1 MFSKPL
7 FKQSCKANLGLWSFV
22 TVITCIILA
31 VLVLVIGNLNVG
43 TVSKSMVDLFV
54 KDSVEASVKKQSLTY
69 FNMTDEA
76 LINFDENTKNLDI
89 LLNSS
94 LSTQQKN
101 MIISQYNNLINQGKS
116 EQEAKEMILSSLQGQ
131 TKLAVGSFLDYYIIM
146 QDDYSSN
153 AINEYVLRIIEEEI
167 YQQILASGGQEMA
180 IIAKGFIHQAVNDY
194 IIYSSNNSSDISNQ
208 TPASPTTFATTY
220 IPNVLK
226 GIFITQQFENQGQ
239 IIKVSDYFT
248 EDQICDTSLTVIL
261 SFRAQVEYKR
271 AELKAT
277 VKQQNPQLSDKEL
290 EMIVNVNL
298 MEYKNNYISTLSG
311 SLLEGLPEEVSTSL
325 QELGN
330 MDMGELVIGSMF
342 FKMAGI
348 LLPIVYVIMASNN
361 LIASQ
366 VDSGSMA
373 FILSTPTKR
382 TTISFTQMAY
392 LIFSLFAM
400 FLCTTIV
407 GLICLAIA
415 GSSISITYSQM
426 ILLNLGAFVTMFA
439 ISGICFLTSSWF
451 NRSKLAMSIGGGLS
465 MFFFVA
471 TILGLFGS
479 PTIPNMMRVGA
490 MDFFNYLSI
499 ITLFDCL
506 SILAGTTAF
515 IWKGAILLAVG
526 IVCYIVSIFKFKKK
540 DLPL

>member
-43 TVSKSMVDLFV
+43 AVSKGMVDLFV
-54 KDSVEASVKKQSLTY
+54 KDSVEASIKKESLTY

-76 LINFDENTKNLDI
+76 LVNFDDSTQELDQ
-89 LLNSS
+89 LLNVS
-94 LSTQQKN
+94 LSSMQKKMIVTQFN
-101 MIISQYNNLINQGKS
+101 SLTSQGKS
-116 EQEAKEMILSSLQGQ
+116 PEEAKTAVLSMLTGDVKMAIS
-131 TKLAVGSFLDYYIIM
+131 AFLDYYILM
-146 QDDYSSN
+146 GENYDKAS
-153 AINEYVLRIIEEEI
+153 INQYVLTLIEEEI
-167 YQQILASGGQEMA
+167 YNQILESNGQEMA
-180 IIAKGFIHQAVNDY
+180 LSAKLFIHQAVNDY
-194 IIYSSNNSSDISNQ
+194 LSYSQNSEQ
-208 TPASPTTFATTY
+208 AKSPSIFATGY
-220 IPNVLK
+220 IPNILK
-226 GIFITQQFENQGQ
+226 EVFIIQEFENQGE
-239 IIKVSDYFT
+239 IIKVSDYFDK
-248 EDQICDTSLTVIL
+248 EQLGDISLEVIISYRGQI
-261 SFRAQVEYKR
+261 EYKS
-271 AELKAT
+271 AQLKNELMM
-277 VKQQNPQLSDKEL
+277 QNPELGEEDIEILLSQALAEEK
-290 EMIVNVNL
+290 I
-298 MEYKNNYISTLSG
+298 NYINSLSG
-311 SLLEGLPEEVSTSL
+311 SLLDELPSDISSSL

-348 LLPIVYVIMASNN
+348 LLPIVYIIMASNN
-361 LIASQ
+361 LISSQ

-373 FILSTPTKR
+373 FVLSTPTKR
-382 TTISFTQMAY
+382 TTISLTQMAY
-392 LIFSLFAM
+392 LVFSLFAM

-407 GLICLAIA
+407 GLVSLAIA
-415 GSSISITYSQM
+415 GGSISITYSQM

-479 PTIPNMMRVGA
+479 PTIPSMMRVGA
-490 MDFFNYLSI
+490 MDVFNYLSI

-515 IWKGAILLAVG
+515 IWKGAILIAIG
-526 IVCYIVSIFKFKKK
+526 IVCFAISIFKFKKK